1 MTSQLDHNLSWFTNV
16 PPEDMRRIGD
26 ALYRVHY
33 LMAHLTDLDTLLER
47 IMSEGK
53 EVARAEACSLMLY
66 DPQSEELYFEVAM
79 GETGNQ
85 QALKQQFRLK
95 LNEGIAGAAA
105 RTRSSIN
112 VPDVERDPRFCR
124 APDDTIQFTTRSLV
138 AVPLVDRDTLIGVIE
153 VINKRDSD
161 AFSESDLRVMEIFS
175 SVAGTA
181 IANARL
187 IEENMRAERL
197 AAIGE
202 AVAGLSHYTKNLVN
216 GLTTSVELMEQ
227 SLEQEQYEV
236 LKRGWNIL
244 KRSTRKIAHVVEDML
259 AFSKPREP
267 ECKPV
272 RLERLMEE
280 VMDTLWALTNAKSID
295 LRLDLDGVTAPV
307 YGDHQTLYRGLLNL
321 VVNAADAV
329 PKENGAVR
337 LRAWTRPDGG
347 TTLAVEDNGP
357 GVPPELRQK
366 VLEPFFSTKGSNGTG
381 LGLAVTHK
389 IVLEH
394 EGKLAVEDN
403 AEGGARFRIE
413 LPPPPANETA

>member
-1 MTSQLDHNLSWFTNV
+1 MTYQLDQNVSWFTNV
-16 PPEDMRRIGD
+16 PPEDLRRIGD

-53 EVARAEACSLMLY
+53 EVAQAEACSLMLY
-66 DPQSEELYFEVAM
+66 DPKSEELYFEVAM
-79 GETGNQ
+79 GETGDQ

-95 LNEGIAGAAA
+95 LSEGIAGAAA

-112 VPDVERDPRFCR
+112 VPDVERDPRFCPE
-124 APDDTIQFTTRSLV
+124 PDNAIRFTTRSLV

-153 VINKRDSD
+153 VLNKRDGG
-161 AFSESDLRVMEIFS
+161 AFSESDLHVMEIFS
-175 SVAGTA
+175 SVAATA

-227 SLEQEQYEV
+227 SLEQEQYDV
-236 LKRGWNIL
+236 LRRGWSIL

-259 AFSKPREP
+259 AYSKPREP
-267 ECKPV
+267 AFEPV
-272 RLERLMEE
+272 RLESLMED
-280 VMDTLWALTNAKSID
+280 VMDTFWGLTNAKSIELRVD
-295 LRLDLDGVTAPV
+295 LEGVTAPV
-307 YGDHQTLYRGLLNL
+307 RCDQQALYRGLLNL

-329 PKENGAVR
+329 SKENGMVW

-347 TTLAVEDNGP
+347 TTLAVDDNGP
-357 GVPPELRQK
+357 GVPPELRHK

-381 LGLAVTHK
+381 LGLAVTRK

-394 EGKLAVEDN
+394 GGKLAVETS
-403 AEGGARFRIE
+403 AGGGARFRIE
-413 LPPPPANETA
+413 LPPAETD